1 MYVVSNSPASLHA
14 YHLNPD
20 GVFRTIIRRPDPA
33 ELIPD
38 LSLQPQVGKGMI
50 KSSEEVE

>member
-1 MYVVSNSPASLHA
+1 VYVVSNSPASLHA

-38 LSLQPQVGKGMI
+38 LSLQPQEWNKAVG
-50 KSSEEVE
+50 SSEEAE